1 MQEVKREHLNLDQIA
16 KSQNIPYCKLYHVYL
31 MLGSIPEAVKVC
43 RKNWKHLEHYKQY
56 LREWKKKPRKPKEPK
71 PLSEIAKENGIPL
84 GCLMQ
89 RLEKMSLKEALKKPL
104 ARGVKMILK
113 YDL

>member
-1 MQEVKREHLNLDQIA
+1 MEEVKGEHLNLAQIS

-31 MLGSIPEAVKVC
+31 MIGSIPEAVKVC

-56 LREWKKKPRKPKEPK
+56 LREWNKKPKKPKDPK

-89 RLEKMSLKEALKKPL
+89 RLERMSLKEALKKPL
-104 ARGVKMILK
+104 ARWG
-113 YDL
+113 

>member
-1 MQEVKREHLNLDQIA
+1 MQEIKREQLNLVQIA

-31 MLGSIPEAVKVC
+31 MIGSIPEAVKVC
-43 RKNWKHLEHYKQY
+43 RKKT
-56 LREWKKKPRKPKEPK
+56 KKPKKFK

-104 ARGVKMILK
+104 ARG
-113 YDL
+113 

>member
-1 MQEVKREHLNLDQIA
+1 MQEIKREQLNLAQIA

-31 MLGSIPEAVKVC
+31 MIGSIAEAVKVC
-43 RKNWKHLEHYKQY
+43 RKSS
-56 LREWKKKPRKPKEPK
+56 KKKPNEPK

-104 ARGVKMILK
+104 ARG
-113 YDL
+113 

>member
-1 MQEVKREHLNLDQIA
+1 MQEVKRDHLNLSQIA

-43 RKNWKHLEHYKQY
+43 RK
-56 LREWKKKPRKPKEPK
+56 KPKKPKEPK

-104 ARGVKMILK
+104 ARG
-113 YDL
+113 

>member
-1 MQEVKREHLNLDQIA
+1 MQEVKREHLNLAKIA

-31 MLGSIPEAVKVC
+31 MIGSITEAVKVC
-43 RKNWKHLEHYKQY
+43 RKS
-56 LREWKKKPRKPKEPK
+56 WKKKPKEAK
-71 PLSEIAKENGIPL
+71 PLNEIAKENGIPL

-104 ARGVKMILK
+104 AMVIK
-113 YDL
+113 

>member
-1 MQEVKREHLNLDQIA
+1 MQEVKRDYLNLVQIA

-31 MLGSIPEAVKVC
+31 MIGSIPEAVEVC
-43 RKNWKHLEHYKQY
+43 KKSREYLEHYKQY
-56 LREWKKKPRKPKEPK
+56 LREWKKEPKKPKEPK

-89 RLEKMSLKEALKKPL
+89 RLDKMSLKEALKKPL
-104 ARGVKMILK
+104 ARG
-113 YDL
+113 

>member
-1 MQEVKREHLNLDQIA
+1 MQEVKRDHLNLVQIA

-31 MLGSIPEAVKVC
+31 MIGSIPEAVKVC
-43 RKNWKHLEHYKQY
+43 RKSREDLEHYKQY
-56 LREWKKKPRKPKEPK
+56 LREWKKKPKKPKEPK

-104 ARGVKMILK
+104 ARG
-113 YDL
+113 

>member
-1 MQEVKREHLNLDQIA
+1 MQEVKREHLNLVQIA

-43 RKNWKHLEHYKQY
+43 RKSREDLEHYKQY
-56 LREWKKKPRKPKEPK
+56 LREWKKKPKKPKEPK

-104 ARGVKMILK
+104 ARGVK
-113 YDL
+113 